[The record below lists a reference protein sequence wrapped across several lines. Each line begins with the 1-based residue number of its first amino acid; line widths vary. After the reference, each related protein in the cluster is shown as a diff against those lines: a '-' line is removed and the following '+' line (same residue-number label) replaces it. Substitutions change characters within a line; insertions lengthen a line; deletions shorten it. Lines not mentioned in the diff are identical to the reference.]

1 MERPSDEQ
9 EVESL
14 ILGLTS
20 RPRSDRADLL
30 GLRVVLERI
39 PNSEI
44 GFVLTRQK
52 VILAVL
58 DVAGRAVSSI
68 ELVKWMFL
76 LRQETSLGRE
86 SAFYD
91 FVPYRFGP
99 FSFALY
105 RELSTLRRDGYVT
118 EEHSQVS
125 LAEATREDARERS
138 SELPKDWMRAIRE
151 AVVRRG
157 SLSQDELLRDIYTR
171 YPWFATKS
179 ELVHL
184 KPRES
189 GLPPQTE
196 IAVYTVGY
204 EGKSVDE
211 FFNGLLESRIASIV
225 DVRANPISRKYG
237 FAKRS
242 MSEIARKLGIG
253 YEHLP
258 ELGIASSERADLSDY
273 SSYQHLLDR
282 YETEMLPGRR
292 QAIDVAVEHLR
303 ERPSALL
310 CMEKDV
316 SCCHRGRLA
325 KAVAPILGRK
335 IVHLS

>member
-1 MERPSDEQ
+1 M
-9 EVESL
+9 
-14 ILGLTS
+14 
-20 RPRSDRADLL
+20 
-30 GLRVVLERI
+30 
-39 PNSEI
+39 
-44 GFVLTRQK
+44 LTRQK
-52 VILAVL
+52 IILAAL
-58 DVAGRAVSSI
+58 ELAGRPVSSI

-76 LRQETSLGRE
+76 LRQETSIGKE

-118 EEHSQVS
+118 DEHPQVS
-125 LAEATREDARERS
+125 LANATREEAREKS
-138 SELPKDWMRAIRE
+138 SELPGDWIRTIRE
-151 AVVRRG
+151 VVVRRG

-179 ELVHL
+179 ELLHL

-189 GLPPQTE
+189 GPSLKPT

-211 FFNGLLESRIASIV
+211 FFNGLLESQIAAIV
-225 DVRANPISRKYG
+225 DVRANPVSRKYG
-237 FAKRS
+237 FAKGS

-253 YEHLP
+253 YEHIP
-258 ELGIASSERADLSDY
+258 ELGIASSDRADLSDY
-273 SSYQHLLDR
+273 SSYQRLLDR
-282 YETEMLPGRR
+282 YESEMLPGRR

-316 SCCHRGRLA
+316 TCCHRGRLA
-325 KAVAPILGRK
+325 KAIAPKLGRQ

>member
-1 MERPSDEQ
+1 M
-9 EVESL
+9 
-14 ILGLTS
+14 
-20 RPRSDRADLL
+20 
-30 GLRVVLERI
+30 
-39 PNSEI
+39 
-44 GFVLTRQK
+44 LTRQK
-52 VILAVL
+52 VALAVME
-58 DVAGRAVSSI
+58 VAGRPVSSI

-76 LRQETSLGRE
+76 LRQETSLGRD
-86 SAFYD
+86 SAFYE

-105 RELSTLRRDGYVT
+105 RELAALQRDGFVT
-118 EEHSQVS
+118 EERPQLS
-125 LAEATREDARERS
+125 LSEPNRRAVRERTAQ
-138 SELPKDWMRAIRE
+138 LPKEWLHTIRE
-151 AVVRRG
+151 VVVPR
-157 SLSQDELLRDIYTR
+157 SSQSQDELLRGIYKR
-171 YPWFATKS
+171 FPWFASRS
-179 ELVHL
+179 ELPHL
-184 KPRES
+184 KPRAA
-189 GLPPQTE
+189 GPVPQTE

-204 EGKSVDE
+204 EGKSVDG
-211 FFNGLLESRIASIV
+211 FFNGLLESRIATIV

-273 SSYQHLLDR
+273 ASYQRLLDR

-292 QAIDVAVEHLR
+292 EMINVAVAHLQ

-316 SCCHRGRLA
+316 ACCHRGRLA
-325 KAVAPILGRK
+325 NAVAPELGRR
-335 IVHLS
+335 IIHLE

>member
-1 MERPSDEQ
+1 M
-9 EVESL
+9 
-14 ILGLTS
+14 
-20 RPRSDRADLL
+20 
-30 GLRVVLERI
+30 ERI

-52 VILAVL
+52 VVLAVL
-58 DVAGRAVSSI
+58 ETAGRPVSAI

-76 LRQETSLGRE
+76 LRHETSLGKE

-105 RELSTLRRDGYVT
+105 RELSTLQRDGYVT
-118 EEHSQVS
+118 DEHPQLS
-125 LAEATREDARERS
+125 LAKATREEARERS
-138 SELPKDWMRAIRE
+138 SDLPKDWMRAIRE
-151 AVVRRG
+151 VVVRRG
-157 SLSQDELLRDIYTR
+157 SQSQDELLRDIYTR

-179 ELVHL
+179 ELAHL

-189 GLPPQTE
+189 GPSPQTD

-204 EGKSVDE
+204 EGKSVDG
-211 FFNGLLESRIASIV
+211 FFNGLLESRIAAIV

-258 ELGIASSERADLSDY
+258 ELGIASSERADLDDY
-273 SSYQHLLDR
+273 ASYQRLLDR
-282 YETEMLPGRR
+282 YETVMLPGRR
-292 QAIDVAVEHLR
+292 EAIDVAVEHLQ

-316 SCCHRGRLA
+316 TCCHRGRLA
-325 KAVAPILGRK
+325 KAVAPKLGRQ